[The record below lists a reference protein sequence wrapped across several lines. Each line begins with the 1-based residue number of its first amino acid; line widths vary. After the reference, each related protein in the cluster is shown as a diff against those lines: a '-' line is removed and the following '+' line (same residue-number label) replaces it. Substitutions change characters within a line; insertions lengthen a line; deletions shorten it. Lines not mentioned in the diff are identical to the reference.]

1 MKNDNRFL
9 TNFRQHWRSL
19 TQGAVLILSVIG
31 SFLVPPPAG
40 VTGGDGKVWLRLA
53 QFVMAV
59 LLGLMTVVTYK
70 QRQRKFAGRW
80 AAAAVAFLILAVGA
94 FFGYQYLTSRYTCQ
108 YYEQT
113 IVVGSVYTQ
122 QGQYYVGQNPGI
134 TCEGL
139 LEDFVGKAEDV
150 WTKESIT
157 RCLFLLAGTY
167 LSCVP
172 LFGFCVMSLVQALYC
187 ASIKKA

>member
-59 LLGLMTVVTYK
+59 LLGVMTVVTYK

-94 FFGYQYLTSRYTCQ
+94 FFG
-108 YYEQT
+108 
-113 IVVGSVYTQ
+113 
-122 QGQYYVGQNPGI
+122 
-134 TCEGL
+134 
-139 LEDFVGKAEDV
+139 
-150 WTKESIT
+150 
-157 RCLFLLAGTY
+157 
-167 LSCVP
+167 
-172 LFGFCVMSLVQALYC
+172 
-187 ASIKKA
+187 

>member
-1 MKNDNRFL
+1 MTLGRNGRTDTAKDLLQGKSGEVKVLARFARRDN
-9 TNFRQHWRSL
+9 Q
-19 TQGAVLILSVIG
+19 
-31 SFLVPPPAG
+31 AG
-40 VTGGDGKVWLRLA
+40 DAPDWSEPREVTL
-53 QFVMAV
+53 
-59 LLGLMTVVTYK
+59 
-70 QRQRKFAGRW
+70 
-80 AAAAVAFLILAVGA
+80 
-94 FFGYQYLTSRYTCQ
+94 CQ
-108 YYEQT
+108 YYGQT
-113 IVVGSVYTQ
+113 VVVGSVYTQ

-187 ASIKKA
+187 ASIKKT